1 MVSFN
6 NACVID
12 GKTFVDQSLT
22 KLEEQNKF
30 SLPCFDQALKDY
42 NIGYLMHIHQL
53 LADTI
58 YFYFCHSVHDGS
70 ANKMLYI
77 LYMHTCK
84 IVVLRSS
91 TGMQSLK

>member
-42 NIGYLMHIHQL
+42 NIGYLMHTSVTCRHYIFL
-53 LADTI
+53 FLS
-58 YFYFCHSVHDGS
+58 FC
-70 ANKMLYI
+70 A
-77 LYMHTCK
+77 
-84 IVVLRSS
+84 
-91 TGMQSLK
+91 